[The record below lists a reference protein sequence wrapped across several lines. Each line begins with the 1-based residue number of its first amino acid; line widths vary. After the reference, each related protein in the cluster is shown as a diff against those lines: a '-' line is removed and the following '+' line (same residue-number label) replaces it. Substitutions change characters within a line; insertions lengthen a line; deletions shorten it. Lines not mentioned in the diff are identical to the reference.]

1 MTSFKHITIIGVGLI
16 GGSLGLS
23 IKRKFK
29 TVRIAGISSP
39 ATLETALASGVIDQG
54 FGYDQLAGC
63 LKDADLI
70 ILCTPISHI
79 LKILPDVISKAKPG
93 ALITDAGS
101 TKQQIVAMADAHP
114 RNDVYFLGGHP
125 MAGNEGR
132 GVQWADRLLFENAV
146 YVLTPSQSI
155 PDNLFKSMVHLI
167 ETIGAKAL
175 TLPADLHDQVA
186 AAISHL
192 PQMLAVT
199 LMNLVIRKQESSSI
213 YLRLAAGGFRDM
225 TRIASSPYHV
235 WKDIIQ
241 TNHENIGNTIDGF
254 IEELQ
259 SIKQI
264 LTDPALEERFDQSA
278 QYRLSI
284 PRDTKGFLRPNFDI
298 SIDVEDKP
306 GVIAKIANLLAA
318 ENINI
323 KDIEVLK
330 VREGDSG
337 TIRLSLESE
346 EARGQAQ
353 ALFEK
358 HHIISRYRK

>member
-1 MTSFKHITIIGVGLI
+1 MDFKNIAIIGVGLI

-29 TVRIAGISSP
+29 HVHVMGVSSP
-39 ATLETALASGVIDQG
+39 ATLKEALESGVIDQG
-54 FGYDQLAGC
+54 FTYDQMVDS
-63 LKDADLI
+63 LKTADLV

-79 LKILPDVISKAKPG
+79 LQILPEVIKNAKSG

-101 TKQQIVAMADAHP
+101 TKQQIVAIADAHA
-114 RNDVYFLGGHP
+114 RKDVYFLGGHP

-132 GVQWADRLLFENAV
+132 GVQWADPLLFENAV

-155 PDNLFKSMVHLI
+155 PDKLFKSMVLLI

-175 TLPADLHDQVA
+175 TLPPDLHDQVA

-192 PQMLAVT
+192 PQIVAVA
-199 LMNLVIRKQESSSI
+199 LMNVLIEKQESSSLF
-213 YLRLAAGGFRDM
+213 LRLAAGGFRDM
-225 TRIASSPYHV
+225 TRIASSPFHV
-235 WKDIIQ
+235 WKDIIH
-241 TNHENIGNTIDGF
+241 TNQDNIRNAIENLID
-254 IEELQ
+254 ELT
-259 SIKQI
+259 SIQKI
-264 LTDPALEERFDQSA
+264 LIDPALEEKFTQSA

-284 PRDTKGFLRPNFDI
+284 PRDTKGFLHPNFDI
-298 SIDVEDKP
+298 SINVEDKP

-346 EARGQAQ
+346 EARTQAQ
-353 ALFEK
+353 SLFEQ